1 MVRVVTPFL
10 ILVPTVLAFVSVL
23 PNSWW
28 QEYEIKGIQGGVEV
42 HATAKSSLWKVDAEM
57 ITNVTTISETE
68 KSDHFGGDDS
78 TCGKDDPSDCCPYYE
93 ATAGMILT
101 VIVFSTIVLLMTCF
115 TAPTTTKY
123 LAGSALFF
131 GFVLTT
137 ATCALWYD
145 KLETQTCEET
155 IGSGLKHHDERDYR
169 IGFWMA
175 LGSAVLF
182 LVNLVVFV
190 LFRKT
195 LVPMQGNI
203 AASTSGAPVGS
214 LHF

>member
-28 QEYEIKGIQGGVEV
+28 QEYEMKYSGSETTSKV
-42 HATAKSSLWKVDAEM
+42 SLWKYDQKTVF
-57 ITNVTTISETE
+57 NTTKSES
-68 KSDHFGGDDS
+68 KGDHFGGDDS
-78 TCGKDDPSDCCPYYE
+78 TCGDGGAKDCCPYLE

-145 KLETQTCEET
+145 KLDNFDCVGTVS
-155 IGSGLKHHDERDYR
+155 SGLEHHDERDYR

-182 LVNLVVFV
+182 FVNLVVFI

-195 LVPMQGNI
+195 LVPMQGNV
-203 AASTSGAPVGS
+203 AASNAPVGS